1 MSELIFDV
9 TIDEDNRYVAI
20 ARDNGI
26 ATDGADWEEMKANV
40 RELIEAYYFD
50 SPKPNSVQFL
60 QQEFL
65 AVA

>member
-20 ARDNGI
+20 ARENGI

-40 RELIEAYYFD
+40 RELIEAYYID
-50 SPKPNSVQFL
+50 APKPTSFQL
-60 QQEFL
+60 MQHEFL